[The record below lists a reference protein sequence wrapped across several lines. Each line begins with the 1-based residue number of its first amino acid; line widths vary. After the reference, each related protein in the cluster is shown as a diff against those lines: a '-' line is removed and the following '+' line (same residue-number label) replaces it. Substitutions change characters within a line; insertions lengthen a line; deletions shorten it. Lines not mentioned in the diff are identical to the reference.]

1 MVKTVMK
8 ETGMS
13 KWENVR
19 LQGIQ
24 MFAYFITRFNM
35 TPDEAIAEMKEHG
48 QDITEAKKFVYLY
61 HLREEALKENKQKG
75 K

>member
-1 MVKTVMK
+1 MGRTVMK
-8 ETGMS
+8 ETAMS

-48 QDITEAKKFVYLY
+48 QDTKDAEAMAKELNKNNETITE
-61 HLREEALKENKQKG
+61 RKQ
-75 K
+75 